1 LSAATSGIIAAARER
16 LRISRLA
23 LADRINARNAALSL
37 LIALPMAAHAIGL
50 LPEITVPV
58 ANVNDDTEHAL
69 YIENASDAL
78 ARGENVL
85 DFWVPEMDEGFPQFL
100 YYQNLPHLSV
110 VALHRVLFGTVD
122 IFTVFNVVRY
132 LGLVLLPL
140 TVFWSMR
147 RMDFDTVAAAV
158 AASASTLLATNFLYG
173 FDFGSYLWRGLGLY
187 TQIWAMHLSFI
198 ALASLWRLLRY
209 GTGFRWTAVVLAVL
223 VLSHLLYAYM
233 MVVTA
238 ALLLVW
244 GVTRANALVRI
255 ARLAGAGAIALAL
268 TSWMWLPYVLAR
280 GFENASPYLQPEKYA
295 SFGASTVLGWLFSG
309 ELTDYGRLPVLALL
323 LGVGVIAAVRLRA
336 TSATFALGLF
346 VVWLVLFFGRGTL
359 GPLASLLPLE
369 ETLLFHRFIG
379 GVHIAAIMLIGV
391 GGSAVFAL
399 LRAERSHARTAL
411 AAAAIAILLVP
422 AIKERLDFENLNSL
436 WMRQTKAA
444 IDVDTDMAA
453 IVAALREL
461 PAGRVYAGLRS
472 NWGQDMDFAI
482 PFNSVHAYQYL
493 VTQRFR
499 MLAPP
504 YGGASLNSDLQ
515 FDFNDQ
521 IAAQYD
527 LYNVR
532 YVVAPRGLALPG
544 FLQVL
549 RTTTRYVLYAA
560 PSSGHAEYVALADRE
575 QVSNATKLFPRNRA
589 FVNGPG
595 PASRTYIRWDFPAA
609 ADRIVSG
616 EVSGCA
622 SGTFRYERVQA
633 SRFDFISSCPNEAT
647 LVVKET
653 YHPNWHATVDGQRVE
668 TFMVSPSFIGMTL
681 PTGDHFVT
689 VEYRSTPSKTP
700 LFVFGVLVLATL
712 VLGRRDLPDRLR
724 SLRARLDASRRR
736 LMRPRIAA

>member
-1 LSAATSGIIAAARER
+1 
-16 LRISRLA
+16 
-23 LADRINARNAALSL
+23 
-37 LIALPMAAHAIGL
+37 
-50 LPEITVPV
+50 
-58 ANVNDDTEHAL
+58 
-69 YIENASDAL
+69 
-78 ARGENVL
+78 
-85 DFWVPEMDEGFPQFL
+85 
-100 YYQNLPHLSV
+100 
-110 VALHRVLFGTVD
+110 
-122 IFTVFNVVRY
+122 
-132 LGLVLLPL
+132 
-140 TVFWSMR
+140 
-147 RMDFDTVAAAV
+147 
-158 AASASTLLATNFLYG
+158 
-173 FDFGSYLWRGLGLY
+173 
-187 TQIWAMHLSFI
+187 
-198 ALASLWRLLRY
+198 
-209 GTGFRWTAVVLAVL
+209 
-223 VLSHLLYAYM
+223 
-233 MVVTA
+233 
-238 ALLLVW
+238 
-244 GVTRANALVRI
+244 
-255 ARLAGAGAIALAL
+255 
-268 TSWMWLPYVLAR
+268 
-280 GFENASPYLQPEKYA
+280 
-295 SFGASTVLGWLFSG
+295 
-309 ELTDYGRLPVLALL
+309 
-323 LGVGVIAAVRLRA
+323 
-336 TSATFALGLF
+336 
-346 VVWLVLFFGRGTL
+346 VWLVLFFGRGAL
-359 GPLASLLPLE
+359 GPLASLLPLQ

-391 GGSAVFAL
+391 GGSAVFGL

-436 WMRQTKAA
+436 WMRQTNAA
-444 IDVDTDMAA
+444 IDADADMAA

-575 QVSNATKLFPRNRA
+575 QVSTASTLYPRNRV

-595 PASRTYIRWDFPAA
+595 PAARTYIRWDYPAA
-609 ADRIVSG
+609 GDRVVSG
-616 EVSGCA
+616 EVSGCP
-622 SGTFRYERVQA
+622 SGALRYERIQA
-633 SRFDFISSCPNEAT
+633 DRFDFIAGCPSAAT

-653 YHPNWHATVDGQRVE
+653 YHPNWRATVDGQPVE

-681 PTGDHFVT
+681 PAGDHFVT
-689 VEYRSTPSKTP
+689 VEYRSTPIKTP
-700 LFVFGVLVLATL
+700 LFVFGVLVLAIL
-712 VLGRRDLPDRLR
+712 VLGRRDLPERLR

>member
-1 LSAATSGIIAAARER
+1 MSAAARGAIAR
-16 LRISRLA
+16 LTPRTAALA
-23 LADRINARNAALSL
+23 LLVAMPLAAN
-37 LIALPMAAHAIGL
+37 AIGL
-50 LPEITVPV
+50 LPEVTVPV
-58 ANVNDDTEHAL
+58 ANVNDDAEHAL

-110 VALHRVLFGTVD
+110 VALHRLLLGTID

-158 AASASTLLATNFLYG
+158 GASASTLLATNFLYG
-173 FDFGSYLWRGLGLY
+173 FDVGSYLWRGLGLY

-198 ALASLWRLLRY
+198 ALASVWRLLRY
-209 GTGFRWTAVVLAVL
+209 GTGFRWTAAVLAAL

-238 ALLLVW
+238 PLLLAW
-244 GVTRANALVRI
+244 GVTRANALTRI

-268 TSWMWLPYVLAR
+268 TSWMWLPYILER
-280 GFENASPYLQPEKYA
+280 GFQNASPYLQPEKYA
-295 SFGASTVLGWLFSG
+295 SFGAPTILGWLVRG
-309 ELTDYGRLPVLALL
+309 ELTDYGRLPVLAVLL
-323 LGVGVIAAVRLRA
+323 AIGVIATIRLRA
-336 TSATFALGLF
+336 SSAAFALLLF
-346 VVWLVLFFGRGTL
+346 LVWLVLYFGRGTL
-359 GPLASLLPLE
+359 GPLASLLPLQ

-391 GGSAVFAL
+391 GGSAIFGL
-399 LRAERSHARTAL
+399 IRAQESRTRTAL
-411 AAAAIAILLVP
+411 AAAAIAIILVP
-422 AIKERLDFENLNSL
+422 AIKERLDFENLNGL

-444 IDVDTDMAA
+444 IDADSDMAS
-453 IVAALREL
+453 ILGALRAL

-472 NWGQDMDFAI
+472 NWGEQLDFAI
-482 PFNSVHAYQYL
+482 PFRSVHAYQYL
-493 VTQRFR
+493 VTERFR

-521 IAAQYD
+521 VAAQYD

-532 YVVAPRGLALPG
+532 YVVAPRGLALPS
-544 FLQVL
+544 FLQPL
-549 RTTTRYVLYAA
+549 RMTNRYVLYAA

-575 QVSNATKLFPRNRA
+575 EVSTASKLFERNRA

-595 PASRTYIRWDFPAA
+595 PAARTYVRWDYPARN
-609 ADRIVSG
+609 DRVVSG
-616 EVSGCA
+616 EVTGCSSGA
-622 SGTFRYERVQA
+622 LRYERVQA
-633 SRFDFISSCPNEAT
+633 NRFDFISDCPNAAT
-647 LVVKET
+647 LAVKET
-653 YHPNWHATVDGQRVE
+653 YHPNWRVTLDGQAVE
-668 TFMVSPSFIGMTL
+668 TFMVSPSFIGVAL
-681 PTGDHFVT
+681 PAGDHFVV
-689 VEYRSTPSKTP
+689 VEYRSTPIKTP
-700 LFVFGVLVLATL
+700 LFLLGLVALAALVLA
-712 VLGRRDLPDRLR
+712 RRDLPDRLR
-724 SLRARLDASRRR
+724 SLRARLVSWQRVARSRFAR
-736 LMRPRIAA
+736 